1 MIVLYCAVVKRNLI
15 TKLAN
20 IIWALFSIAAI
31 PREQEGAAAG
41 GQSTF
46 DLHNCEKQRRH
57 HKNKSNMLNV
67 RKAT

>member
-46 DLHNCEKQRRH
+46 DHLCTTVR
-57 HKNKSNMLNV
+57 SNADIT
-67 RKAT
+67 RIKAICLM